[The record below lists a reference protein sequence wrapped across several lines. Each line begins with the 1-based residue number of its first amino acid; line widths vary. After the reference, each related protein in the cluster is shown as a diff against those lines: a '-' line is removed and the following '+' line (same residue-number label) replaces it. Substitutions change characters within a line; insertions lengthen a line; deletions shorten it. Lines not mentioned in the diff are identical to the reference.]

1 MLEGMHDNLKIFS
14 NCLAHKVAIDSAL
27 VPRTPR
33 SAQGAGQRLRNMK
46 TPRWCWS
53 LNDSCCCFFIPML
66 QRFVMVRAALLQHV
80 KRSALRQSPHSF
92 SFRVYWEESISK
104 DGEDLLRASKRARE
118 SRKMKI
124 MSRSES
130 LVPWWYHGS
139 CRRLYLELLAHH
151 RYRQVPTHKAPLVAK
166 NCHETGD

>member
-53 LNDSCCCFFIPML
+53 LNDSCCCFFYTHVTAICHGEGRLVATCEEKRPQTESPFFL
-66 QRFVMVRAALLQHV
+66 LSSVLGGVHFKRWRGPSACFQKSEGKQKDEDHVEIGITGAMV
-80 KRSALRQSPHSF
+80 
-92 SFRVYWEESISK
+92 
-104 DGEDLLRASKRARE
+104 
-118 SRKMKI
+118 
-124 MSRSES
+124 
-130 LVPWWYHGS
+130 VPWFLSPPVSGTLGTS
-139 CRRLYLELLAHH
+139 P
-151 RYRQVPTHKAPLVAK
+151 VPTG
-166 NCHETGD
+166 TDS